1 MGKVDYN
8 TFIAM
13 LSELNDFI
21 YKWDR
26 DYVLEVKA
34 IGGFA
39 IIVHRQMKHIDT
51 PRTESRDI
59 DSLTKDYPEP
69 IIKEIFRIGKKYGAD
84 DPDGWLN
91 NHWNQTKQY
100 QEEFEYFIK
109 WQSLDLNLSNIL
121 VHYCDLEALLMFKL
135 RAIDDRINIQ
145 KLEPRP
151 QDVMDVLSIL
161 KAFGEK
167 DILHVKN
174 EWIASSIQY
183 FPSAV
188 SYIHKECYET

>member
-26 DYVLEVKA
+26 DYVLEVK
-34 IGGFA
+34 
-39 IIVHRQMKHIDT
+39 
-51 PRTESRDI
+51 
-59 DSLTKDYPEP
+59 
-69 IIKEIFRIGKKYGAD
+69 
-84 DPDGWLN
+84 
-91 NHWNQTKQY
+91 
-100 QEEFEYFIK
+100 
-109 WQSLDLNLSNIL
+109 
-121 VHYCDLEALLMFKL
+121 
-135 RAIDDRINIQ
+135 AIDDRINIQ

>member
-69 IIKEIFRIGKKYGAD
+69 IISICNQGNDSYLFTDAFIIVTEVEYG
-84 DPDGWLN
+84 
-91 NHWNQTKQY
+91 Y
-100 QEEFEYFIK
+100 
-109 WQSLDLNLSNIL
+109 
-121 VHYCDLEALLMFKL
+121 
-135 RAIDDRINIQ
+135 
-145 KLEPRP
+145 
-151 QDVMDVLSIL
+151 
-161 KAFGEK
+161 
-167 DILHVKN
+167 
-174 EWIASSIQY
+174 
-183 FPSAV
+183 
-188 SYIHKECYET
+188 